1 VIAFSRATAGSIL
14 ARQVHVSA
22 QAERDIDR
30 LHDWLFERSPAAA
43 VRLIALLEESFES
56 LAQFSDRG
64 RLIDDQIR
72 ELIVPFGGS
81 SYVIRYEADT
91 ASVLVSRVWHGL
103 EDR

>member
-1 VIAFSRATAGSIL
+1 MRATAGSVL
-14 ARQVHVSA
+14 VRPVHVSA
-22 QAERDIDR
+22 QAELDIER

-56 LAQFSDRG
+56 LTQFPDRG
-64 RLIDDQIR
+64 RLLDDQIR

-81 SYVIRYEADT
+81 SYLIRYEADT
-91 ASVLVSRVWHGL
+91 AGVFVSRVWHGL

>member
-1 VIAFSRATAGSIL
+1 
-14 ARQVHVSA
+14 
-22 QAERDIDR
+22 
-30 LHDWLFERSPAAA
+30 LFERSPTAA

-56 LAQFSDRG
+56 LAHFADRG

-72 ELIVPFGGS
+72 ELIVPFGSS